1 MSRVT
6 GSLLGGSFED
16 QLILCAL
23 ISFLFQYSFTFGSL
37 CCCVGFS
44 PVVAGGGGNS
54 LTVVHR
60 LLIAASLA
68 AEHGLEGTW
77 GPVAGVFGL
86 RSCSFQALEH
96 RLNSCGT
103 WA

>member
-23 ISFLFQYSFTFGSL
+23 ISFLFQYSFAFGSL

-44 PVVAGGGGNS
+44 PVVARGGNS

-68 AEHGLEGTW
+68 VEHGLEGTW
-77 GPVAGVFGL
+77 GSVAGVLGL
-86 RSCSFQALEH
+86 SSCSFQALEH

>member
-54 LTVVHR
+54 LTVVG
-60 LLIAASLA
+60 AQAS
-68 AEHGLEGTW
+68 HSS
-77 GPVAGVFGL
+77 F
-86 RSCSFQALEH
+86 SC
-96 RLNSCGT
+96 CGA